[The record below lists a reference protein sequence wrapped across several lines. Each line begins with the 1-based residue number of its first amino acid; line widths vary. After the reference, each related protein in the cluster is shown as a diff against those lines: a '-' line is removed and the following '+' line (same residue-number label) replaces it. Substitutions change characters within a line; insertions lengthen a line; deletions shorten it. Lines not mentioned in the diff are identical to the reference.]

1 MNLLIFTA
9 LILLVFGLILQSNP
23 KIRTNQCCFV
33 GGCIFAGG
41 VLKEYL
47 YYHMGPKLIEKGIWT
62 AHFSEL
68 LYGALSTLLYYF
80 ALPTVMVFCYYF
92 CGLDQKMSRFF
103 RSVCLL
109 SYLPAV
115 IMCISYPWQNII
127 IYQKDR
133 VFCLNVGF
141 YNVGYAA
148 LAIGLARRGAVVLY
162 DKLYLVPVDASGLV
176 QLFRH
181 EFADFLH
188 VLPFAGEGPGNRRH
202 EADFDG
208 GGKGE

>member
-1 MNLLIFTA
+1 MLYCAWQN
-9 LILLVFGLILQSNP
+9 FGEGRENESSDFYSADFARIWSDSSIKS

-92 CGLDQKMSRFF
+92 CGLDQKMIPIFF

-115 IMCISYPWQNII
+115 IMCIFIQWQNII

-133 VFCLNVGF
+133 VFCLSVGF

-148 LAIGLARRGAVVLY
+148 LATDFLWRICGRTARRGNFIRGSGRRC
-162 DKLYLVPVDASGLV
+162 ASLQCWCSGY
-176 QLFRH
+176 
-181 EFADFLH
+181 
-188 VLPFAGEGPGNRRH
+188 
-202 EADFDG
+202 
-208 GGKGE
+208 

>member
-1 MNLLIFTA
+1 MDKFRSICYTVRGKILVRAGKMNLLIFTA
-9 LILLVFGLILQSNP
+9 LILLVFALILQSNP

-103 RSVCLL
+103 DLSVCCR
-109 SYLPAV
+109 
-115 IMCISYPWQNII
+115 I
-127 IYQKDR
+127 
-133 VFCLNVGF
+133 F
-141 YNVGYAA
+141 
-148 LAIGLARRGAVVLY
+148 RRSLCVSFIRGRT
-162 DKLYLVPVDASGLV
+162 S
-176 QLFRH
+176 
-181 EFADFLH
+181 
-188 VLPFAGEGPGNRRH
+188 
-202 EADFDG
+202 
-208 GGKGE
+208 